1 MSDVNVQLV
10 REFFELNSFRVMTHW
25 QQDHIRSR
33 VTERGLQL
41 FVENAAPPAMSP
53 PGFLLRVN
61 EAAALHRAVV
71 EVRAWHA
78 DRMYASIVD
87 TNPVLLDVGNEETR
101 ALGRSFFGA
110 DDFTT
115 VLVIGELPASS
126 ETRERALT
134 ALRQGNIGHIIE
146 FPTILFE
153 LLEKVHPSVSYSSS
167 VTLQVLR
174 LLKRYDFIRY
184 QQLEL
189 PFPTEPPV
197 ASAGGQAPVAEEGLD
212 YAGPDYI
219 MELD

>member
-1 MSDVNVQLV
+1 MSDLNVQLV

-25 QQDHIRSR
+25 QQDHIRTR
-33 VTERGLQL
+33 TPERGLQL
-41 FVENAAPPAMSP
+41 FVENATPPAAPP

-61 EAAALHRAVV
+61 EAAGLNRAVV

-78 DRMYASIVD
+78 DRMYVSHVEA
-87 TNPVLLDVGNEETR
+87 NPVLLDVANEESL
-101 ALGRSFFGA
+101 ALGRSFFGT

-115 VLVIGELPASS
+115 VLVIGELPASP
-126 ETRERALT
+126 EPREKTLA
-134 ALRQGNIGHIIE
+134 ALRQGNLGHVIE

-153 LLEKVHPSVSYSSS
+153 LLEKVHPNVSYSSS
-167 VTLQVLR
+167 MTLQMLR

-189 PFPTEPPV
+189 PFPTE
-197 ASAGGQAPVAEEGLD
+197 APVGSSGAPILAAEPGLD
-212 YAGPDYI
+212 YAGPDYV

>member
-1 MSDVNVQLV
+1 MSDLNVQLV

-25 QQDHIRSR
+25 QQDHIK
-33 VTERGLQL
+33 TKTPERGLQL
-41 FVENAAPPAMSP
+41 FVENAGMPAATA

-61 EAAALHRAVV
+61 DAAALNRAVV

-78 DRMYASIVD
+78 DRMYASHVES
-87 TNPVLLDVGNEETR
+87 NPVLFDVANEESMT
-101 ALGRSFFGA
+101 LGRNFFGT

-115 VLVIGELPASS
+115 VLVIGELPASP
-126 ETRERALT
+126 EPRERTLA
-134 ALRQGNIGHIIE
+134 ALRQKNLGHVIE

-153 LLEKVHPSVSYSSS
+153 LLEKVHPNVSYTSSL
-167 VTLQVLR
+167 TLQMLR

-189 PFPTEPPV
+189 PFPTE
-197 ASAGGQAPVAEEGLD
+197 APVGAAGTPVLAADPELD
-212 YAGPDYI
+212 YAGPDYV